1 MKTYRLVRATQ
12 VHTILSPSDAERML
26 STGDWLIA
34 TAKPKT
40 AMAGK
45 MRSLR
50 ARRRAAGWLSLK
62 LWLSPAEV
70 DAVKAIKRPK
80 ETYAELFIRL
90 VRERGL
96 L

>member
-1 MKTYRLVRATQ
+1 MRPKLLCHPSQARTIDSPAEIERL
-12 VHTILSPSDAERML
+12 LSLGWVIAAPRPRTPDAKR
-26 STGDWLIA
+26 
-34 TAKPKT
+34 
-40 AMAGK
+40 

-50 ARRRAAGWLSLK
+50 ARRQADAWLSVK